1 MWLNRYF
8 VRAVGGVKMDKETKE
23 YVDKEILNMGNKI
36 QGIFNVVK
44 RDVTDLQKKVK
55 KLSE

>member
-1 MWLNRYF
+1 MS
-8 VRAVGGVKMDKETKE
+8 AVGGVKMDKETKD